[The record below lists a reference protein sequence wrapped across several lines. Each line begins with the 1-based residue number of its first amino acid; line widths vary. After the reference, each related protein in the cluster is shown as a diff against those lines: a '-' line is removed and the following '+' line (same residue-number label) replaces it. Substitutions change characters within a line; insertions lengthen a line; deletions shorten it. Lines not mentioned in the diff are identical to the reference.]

1 MRIVSRIALLAA
13 VATAPLWQ
21 FAEAQAGVLS
31 GEDLIGI
38 CEPAKADP
46 VYRLKLAECTGYII
60 GVADTFDCS
69 NKTLG
74 FTWNSGSY
82 NNQRK
87 LVASVVE
94 WLHMHPNV
102 LHYQASGLV
111 ASALSG
117 SYPCPAS
124 VASQ

>member
-1 MRIVSRIALLAA
+1 MSALKHLVVAVVLA
-13 VATAPLWQ
+13 VPILLTPV
-21 FAEAQAGVLS
+21 QAGVLS

-46 VYRLKLAECTGYII
+46 LYRLKLAECAGYIV
-60 GVADTFDCS
+60 GVADTFDCT

-74 FTWNSGSY
+74 FTWDSTKY

-87 LVASVVE
+87 LVTGVLD
-94 WLHMHPNV
+94 WLHFHPSV

-124 VASQ
+124 VATQ

>member
-1 MRIVSRIALLAA
+1 MSALKHLA
-13 VATAPLWQ
+13 VAAAIAWTLQLVP
-21 FAEAQAGVLS
+21 AQAGIMS
-31 GEDLIGI
+31 GEDLISI

-46 VYRLKLAECTGYII
+46 VHRLKLAQCAGYIV
-60 GVADTFDCS
+60 GVADTFDCT

-74 FTWNSGSY
+74 FTWDATKY

-87 LVASVVE
+87 LISGVLE
-94 WLHMHPNV
+94 WLHLHPNV

-117 SYPCPAS
+117 NYPCPAS
-124 VASQ
+124 LAAQ

>member
-1 MRIVSRIALLAA
+1 MSAVKHLVIAA
-13 VATAPLWQ
+13 V
-21 FAEAQAGVLS
+21 FALQLQLVPAQAGIMS

-38 CEPAKADP
+38 CEPAKVDP
-46 VYRLKLAECTGYII
+46 VYRLKLAECAGYIV
-60 GVADTFDCS
+60 GVADTFDCT

-74 FTWNSGSY
+74 FTWDSTKY

-87 LVASVVE
+87 LISGVLE
-94 WLHMHPNV
+94 WLHLHPNV

-117 SYPCPAS
+117 KYPCPAS
-124 VASQ
+124 LAAQ

>member
-1 MRIVSRIALLAA
+1 MTVLARCAVAA
-13 VATAPLWQ
+13 VFALPLGH
-21 FAEAQAGVLS
+21 AAAQAGIMS

-38 CEPAKADP
+38 CEPARADP
-46 VYRLKLAECTGYII
+46 VYRLKLAECTGYIV

-74 FTWNSGSY
+74 YTWDSTRFR
-82 NNQRK
+82 NQRK
-87 LVASVVE
+87 LVDGVVG

-117 SYPCPAS
+117 SYPCPAN

>member
-1 MRIVSRIALLAA
+1 MNTMKHCAIALALALPLSL
-13 VATAPLWQ
+13 AP
-21 FAEAQAGVLS
+21 AQAGIMS
-31 GEDLIGI
+31 GQDLIGI

-46 VYRLKLAECTGYII
+46 VYRLKLAECAGYIV
-60 GVADTFDCS
+60 GVADTFDCT
-69 NKTLG
+69 NKALG
-74 FTWNSGSY
+74 FTWDSTKY

-87 LVASVVE
+87 LVEGVLE
-94 WLHMHPNV
+94 WMHLHPNV

>member
-1 MRIVSRIALLAA
+1 MRTLKHLA
-13 VATAPLWQ
+13 VAVVLAVPLPLIP
-21 FAEAQAGVLS
+21 AQAGIMS

-38 CEPAKADP
+38 CEPAKGDP
-46 VYRLKLAECTGYII
+46 VYRLKLSQCAGYIL
-60 GVADTFDCS
+60 GVADTFDCN

-74 FTWNSGSY
+74 FTWDSTKY

-87 LVASVVE
+87 LVSGVLE
-94 WLHMHPNV
+94 WLHLHPNV

-117 SYPCPAS
+117 NYPCPAS
-124 VASQ
+124 VATQ